1 MLNIE
6 DIKELLEELRCID
19 IDEIKEEYLSGSLQM
34 IKIIRQVCKEKNL
47 LNEQH
52 FINWEDGLN
61 RISTMDPEEDLLDE
75 ILNIK

>member
-6 DIKELLEELRCID
+6 DIKELLEDLRCLD
-19 IDEIKEEYLSGSLQM
+19 TDEIKEEYLSGSVQM
-34 IKIIRQVCKEKNL
+34 MKIIRQVCKEKNL

-52 FINWEDGLN
+52 FINWEDELN

-75 ILNIK
+75 ILSIK

>member
-6 DIKELLEELRCID
+6 DIKEVLEDLRNID
-19 IDEIKEEYLSGSLQM
+19 IDELKEEYLSGSVQM
-34 IKIIRQVCKEKNL
+34 MKIIRQVCKEKNL

-52 FINWEDGLN
+52 FINWEDELN

-75 ILNIK
+75 ILSIK

>member
-19 IDEIKEEYLSGSLQM
+19 TDEIKEEYLSGSLQM

-52 FINWEDGLN
+52 FINWEDELN

-75 ILNIK
+75 ILSIK

>member
-6 DIKELLEELRCID
+6 DIKELLEDLRNID
-19 IDEIKEEYLSGSLQM
+19 IDELKEEYLSGSVQM
-34 IKIIRQVCKEKNL
+34 MKIIRQVCKEKNL

-52 FINWEDGLN
+52 FINWEDELN

-75 ILNIK
+75 ILSIK